1 MNELQQGL
9 VDIIARHFG
18 MDESQVVP
26 EFVLGYDSDGIVQ
39 IFVRLYGR
47 ALQVLELEG
56 CTVGELLN
64 QLA

>member
-9 VDIIARHFG
+9 AGIIADYFR
-18 MDESQVVP
+18 MEESQVVP
-26 EFVLGYDSDGIVQ
+26 EFVLGYDSDEIVQ
-39 IFVRLYGR
+39 RFVQRYGQ
-47 ALQVLELEG
+47 ALQILELEG